1 MFRLSGL
8 TLCILIIQ
16 VIPDKNHKWCHF
28 HRYARTWFLIDL
40 VSSFPFDYVVSSA
53 TSSGSGRLLS
63 ASRAL
68 RILRMAKLLS
78 LLRLLRISRLV
89 RYVHQYEEVC
99 ENFLKAFVIYVKRG
113 SYVGLDSG
121 TLGQGLE
128 LCLGVL
134 VFCSCKGF
142 KICPSKACLS
152 HPLGVYM
159 GTGKLSGET

>member
-16 VIPDKNHKWCHF
+16 VIPDKNHKWCYF

-99 ENFLKAFVIYVKRG
+99 EIFLKAFVIYVKRG

-134 VFCSCKGF
+134 LFCSCKGF

-152 HPLGVYM
+152 YPVGVYM
-159 GTGKLSGET
+159 GTGKLLGET